1 MNAPTNA
8 LSAHPDYDR
17 GPQRAIVAL
26 VLLIAVFLLLAVVWM
41 TIARLDISAQAIG
54 TVMPSD
60 RVQEIQSLEGGIV
73 ESIAVREGQQ
83 VRAGDV
89 LATVQNLQFNADLGE
104 ARQSLW
110 SARAAII
117 RLDAELSGAPPV
129 FPQELADAA
138 PDLVRKT
145 EALWASRV
153 RERDSIAETLN
164 NQLAQR
170 QRELTETRAR
180 SEAFAAQLRLAQQT
194 LAIEEE
200 LDRNRAGARADL
212 IAARQRV
219 AALSGDLNASR
230 SAIRRLEAAVSEAR
244 SRLAETHARFEA
256 ETMRERNDAEL
267 AAATLREQITA
278 RADRVSRRTLRAP
291 VDGVVNRLLMTTVGG
306 VAGAGETLMELV
318 PARDKLVIAARV
330 KPSDIAFIRPG
341 QDARVRISAYDASI
355 FGTLDATVLRVGA
368 DALLD
373 ERSNEQYFE
382 VTLEADH
389 NYVGDAEERL
399 IISPGMMADAS
410 IHTGKRTVLEYLLK
424 PIVKTFDK
432 SLRER

>member
-1 MNAPTNA
+1 MNATADTLNT
-8 LSAHPDYDR
+8 HPDYDR
-17 GPQRAIVAL
+17 GPRRAVVAL
-26 VLLIAVFLLLAVVWM
+26 VLLIAVFLILAVVWM
-41 TIARLDISAQAIG
+41 AFARLDISAQAVG

-73 ESIAVREGQQ
+73 ESIDVREGQQ
-83 VRAGDV
+83 VHAGDI
-89 LATVQNLQFNADLGE
+89 LAIVQNLQFNADLGE
-104 ARQSLW
+104 TRQSLW
-110 SARAAII
+110 GARAAII
-117 RLDAELSGAPPV
+117 RLDAELAGTPPV
-129 FPQELADAA
+129 FPEELADVA
-138 PDLVRKT
+138 PDLVTKT
-145 EALWASRV
+145 QALWASRV
-153 RERDSIAETLN
+153 RERESIAETLN
-164 NQLAQR
+164 NQISQR
-170 QRELTETRAR
+170 RRELTETRAR
-180 SEAFAAQLRLAQQT
+180 VTAYTAQLRLAEQT

-200 LDRNRAGARADL
+200 LNRNRAGARADL

-230 SAIRRLEAAVSEAR
+230 SAEQRLEAAVQEAQ
-244 SRLAETHARFEA
+244 SRLAETQARFEA

-291 VDGVVNRLLMTTVGG
+291 VDGVINRLLLPTVGG

-330 KPSDIAFIRPG
+330 KPADIAFIRPG
-341 QDARVRISAYDASI
+341 QNARVRISAYDASI

-382 VTLEADH
+382 VTLEAEH

-399 IISPGMMADAS
+399 IISAGMMADAS

>member
-1 MNAPTNA
+1 MNAFANT

-17 GPQRAIVAL
+17 GPRRAVVAL
-26 VLLIAVFLLLAVVWM
+26 VLLIAIFLLLAFVWM
-41 TIARLDISAQAIG
+41 GFARLDISARAVG

-60 RVQEIQSLEGGIV
+60 RVQDIQSLEGGIV

-83 VRAGDV
+83 VHAGDV

-110 SARAAII
+110 GSRATII
-117 RLDAELSGAPPV
+117 RLDAELSGTPPV
-129 FPQELADAA
+129 FPQDLADDA
-138 PDLVRKT
+138 PDLVTKT
-145 EALWASRV
+145 QALWASRV
-153 RERDSIAETLN
+153 RERESIAETLN
-164 NQLAQR
+164 NQIAQR
-170 QRELTETRAR
+170 RRELTETRAR
-180 SEAFAAQLRLAQQT
+180 VSAFEAQLHLAQQT

-200 LDRNRAGARADL
+200 LGRKRAGARADL
-212 IAARQRV
+212 LSARQRV
-219 AALSGDLNASR
+219 AALTGDLNASR
-230 SAIRRLEAAVSEAR
+230 SAARRLEAAVQEAL

-256 ETMRERNDAEL
+256 EAMRERNDAERT
-267 AAATLREQITA
+267 AASLREQITA
-278 RADRVSRRTLRAP
+278 RADRVSRRALRAP
-291 VDGVVNRLLMTTVGG
+291 VDGVINRLLVTTVGG

-318 PARDKLVIAARV
+318 PARDKLVIVARV
-330 KPSDIAFIRPG
+330 KPADIAFIRPG

-373 ERSNEQYFE
+373 ERRNEQYFE
-382 VTLEADH
+382 VTLEAEH
-389 NYVGDAEERL
+389 NYVGEAEERL

-410 IHTGKRTVLEYLLK
+410 IHTGKRTVLDYLLK